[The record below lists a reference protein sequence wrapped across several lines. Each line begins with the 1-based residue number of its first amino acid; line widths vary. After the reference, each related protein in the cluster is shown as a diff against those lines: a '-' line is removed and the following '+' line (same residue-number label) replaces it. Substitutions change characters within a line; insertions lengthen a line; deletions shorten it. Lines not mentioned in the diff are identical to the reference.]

1 MRLLLDT
8 HALVWW
14 LSDNPKLSQTA
25 AAAIADPNNDVVVS
39 AASGWEIATKVRRQR
54 WPEAAKLLAQL
65 EQVLEANRIGVV
77 PVLMRDSIRAGSF
90 DLEHQDPFDRMIAAQ
105 VLGQDELT
113 LVTIDGVFAEFGV
126 KTLW

>member
-1 MRLLLDT
+1 MRFLLDT

-14 LSDNPKLSQTA
+14 LSDNPKLSEAA
-25 AAAIADPNNDVVVS
+25 AAAIAEPNNDVVVS

-54 WPEAAKLLAQL
+54 WPEAAKLLGQL

-77 PVLMRDSIRAGSF
+77 PVLMRDAILAGSF
-90 DLEHQDPFDRMIAAQ
+90 ELEHQDPFDRMIAAQ
-105 VLGQDELT
+105 VLGQADLT
-113 LVTIDGVFAEFGV
+113 LVTIDGVFADFGV